1 MKRKKFRIMRAVCLI
16 VMLVCLIRIGQ
27 VRVLSARHEAK
38 QKELRT
44 RIAYED
50 EGEARE
56 SAAALNDNEKADA
69 KQPERESVD
78 QGDDKTGQTDGGG
91 EHGGGKANP
100 AGASPAGS
108 GEQGDEPETEEKE
121 KTCDSGIPGEAGGRP
136 LLKKYKDLYMQNGD
150 MTGWLTVEGTKIDYP
165 VMQCED
171 DEYYL
176 HHDFEKEDS
185 KYGCLYV
192 RERADL
198 ENGTNFVIYGHNMKD
213 GSMFG
218 ELDLYLEEEFY
229 KEHSNISFH
238 TLYEEHTYEILAVFR
253 SRIYGEKEDGFKY
266 YQFYEAKSKAE
277 FDDFYENVKELSL
290 YDTGVEAEFGDTFL
304 TLSTCAYHV
313 KNGRLAVVAKRVG

>member
-1 MKRKKFRIMRAVCLI
+1 MKRKKFRIMRAVCLT

-27 VRVLSARHEAK
+27 IRVFSARHEAK
-38 QKELRT
+38 QKGLRT
-44 RIAYED
+44 RIEYAD
-50 EGEARE
+50 EEQARK
-56 SAAALNDNEKADA
+56 SAAAMNDNDREDG
-69 KQPERESVD
+69 KQPERARIDRVD
-78 QGDDKTGQTDGGG
+78 
-91 EHGGGKANP
+91 
-100 AGASPAGS
+100 
-108 GEQGDEPETEEKE
+108 GEQGDEPEEEEEKE
-121 KTCDSGIPGEAGGRP
+121 KTCDSGIPGEEGGRP
-136 LLKKYKDLYMQNGD
+136 ILKKYKDLYMQNGD
-150 MTGWLTVEGTKIDYP
+150 MTGWLNVEGTKIDYP

-198 ENGTNFVIYGHNMKD
+198 ENGTNFVVYGHNMKD

-238 TLYEEHTYEILAVFR
+238 TLYEEYTYEILAVFR
-253 SRIYGEKEDGFKY
+253 SRIYGEKEDAFKY
-266 YQFYEAKSKAE
+266 YQFYEAKTKEE

>member
-16 VMLVCLIRIGQ
+16 AMLVCLIRIGQ
-27 VRVLSARHEAK
+27 IRVFSARHEAK

-44 RIAYED
+44 RIAYAD
-50 EGEARE
+50 EEQV
-56 SAAALNDNEKADA
+56 SKSVAAMNDNDRADA
-69 KQPERESVD
+69 KQPERARIDQVD
-78 QGDDKTGQTDGGG
+78 GETGQTDNGG
-91 EHGGGKANP
+91 EQRGGKANP
-100 AGASPAGS
+100 VSASFAGN
-108 GEQGDEPETEEKE
+108 GEQGEEPEEEE
-121 KTCDSGIPGEAGGRP
+121 KTCNSGIPGEEGGRP
-136 LLKKYKDLYMQNGD
+136 ILKKYKDLYMQNGD
-150 MTGWLTVEGTKIDYP
+150 MTGWLSVEGTKIDYP

-198 ENGTNFVIYGHNMKD
+198 ENGTNFVVYGHNMKD

-229 KEHSNISFH
+229 KEHPNISFH
-238 TLYEEHTYEILAVFR
+238 TLYEEYTYEILAVFR
-253 SRIYGEKEDGFKY
+253 SRIYGEKEDAFKY
-266 YQFYEAKSKAE
+266 YQFYEAKTKEE

>member
-16 VMLVCLIRIGQ
+16 AMLVCLIRIGQ
-27 VRVLSARHEAK
+27 IRVFSARHEAK

-44 RIAYED
+44 RIEYAD
-50 EGEARE
+50 EEQAHK
-56 SAAALNDNEKADA
+56 SAAAMNDNDRADA
-69 KQPERESVD
+69 KQPERARIDQVD
-78 QGDDKTGQTDGGG
+78 GETGQTD
-91 EHGGGKANP
+91 N
-100 AGASPAGS
+100 
-108 GEQGDEPETEEKE
+108 GEQGEEPEEEEEKE
-121 KTCDSGIPGEAGGRP
+121 KTCNSGIPGEEGGRP
-136 LLKKYKDLYMQNGD
+136 ILKKYKNLYMQNGD
-150 MTGWLTVEGTKIDYP
+150 MTGWLSVEGTKIDYP

-198 ENGTNFVIYGHNMKD
+198 ENGTNFVVYGHNMKD

-238 TLYEEHTYEILAVFR
+238 TLYEEYTYEILAVFR
-253 SRIYGEKEDGFKY
+253 SRIYGEKEDAFKY
-266 YQFYEAKSKAE
+266 YQFYEAKTKEE

>member
-27 VRVLSARHEAK
+27 IRVFSVRHEAK

-44 RIAYED
+44 RIAYAD
-50 EGEARE
+50 EEQASK
-56 SAAALNDNEKADA
+56 SAAAMNDSERADG
-69 KQPERESVD
+69 KQPERERIDQVD
-78 QGDDKTGQTDGGG
+78 GETGQTD
-91 EHGGGKANP
+91 N
-100 AGASPAGS
+100 
-108 GEQGDEPETEEKE
+108 GEQGEEPEEEKE
-121 KTCDSGIPGEAGGRP
+121 KTCSSGIPGEEGGRP
-136 LLKKYKDLYMQNGD
+136 MLKKYKDLYMQNGD
-150 MTGWLTVEGTKIDYP
+150 MTGWLSVEGTKIDYP

-198 ENGTNFVIYGHNMKD
+198 ENGTNFVVYGHNMKD

-229 KEHSNISFH
+229 KEHPNISFH
-238 TLYEEHTYEILAVFR
+238 TLYEEYTYEILAVFR
-253 SRIYGEKEDGFKY
+253 SRIYGEKEDAFKY
-266 YQFYEAKSKAE
+266 YQFYEAKTKEE